1 MLTILGLG
9 LQKEHLTLEAMEAL
23 SEDARIVLRT
33 GQCGATEY
41 LRKKGIP
48 FETLDALYQG
58 AEDFDQLNE
67 AIIRYVAGLKGNVV
81 YGVPD
86 IRDESVAG
94 LLALHPDARMIPGVP
109 LEGSLFAKTLGPTR
123 LFAACDLDD
132 AIVEAGEG
140 ALVREITSAPL
151 ASEVKLALMRRYPP
165 ETEVM
170 LMQDGVT
177 LPISLEDLDRQET
190 YNHTSCA
197 YVPPCPDLK
206 GLDRLGMHELKRIA
220 AILRGPD
227 GCPWDREQTHEGLR
241 PYVVE
246 EAWEVS
252 DAIEKADPDA
262 LCEELGDLLWQV
274 FIHANVA
281 EQYGEFD
288 LDDITTGICRK
299 MLRRHPHVFGGQ
311 KGRAPEEIW
320 EEQKRR
326 EKGQKDGVEAVRA
339 IASGLPA
346 LMRAQKMFKKLGVY
360 RGGVSPSPEEE
371 RVLGEKLL
379 ELCREA
385 SLKGIDGEHALK
397 KVLEEL
403 V

>member
-9 LQKEHLTLEAMEAL
+9 LRKEHLTLEAMEIL
-23 SEDARIVLRT
+23 SGGIRIVLRT
-33 GQCGATEY
+33 GQCGAQEY
-41 LRKKGIP
+41 LREKGIP
-48 FETLDALYQG
+48 FETLDDLYQG
-58 AEDFDQLNE
+58 AEDFDQLKE
-67 AIIRYVAGLKGNVV
+67 AITRRVAGLKGDVV

-94 LLALHPDARMIPGVP
+94 LLAFRPDARVIPGVS
-109 LEGSLFAKTLGPTR
+109 LEGSLLASALGPTR
-123 LFAACDLDD
+123 LVAACDLDA

-140 ALVREITSAPL
+140 ALVREITSVTL
-151 ASEVKLALMRRYPP
+151 ASELKLALMRRYPP

-170 LMQDGVT
+170 MMKDGVI
-177 LPISLEDLDRQET
+177 LPIPLEDLDRQEA

-197 YVPPCPDLK
+197 YVPPCQDLK
-206 GLDRLGMHELKRIA
+206 GLECLGMYELKRIA
-220 AILRGPD
+220 SILRGPD

-252 DAIEKADPDA
+252 DAIDKGDLDA

-274 FIHANVA
+274 FIHADVA
-281 EQYGEFD
+281 EQYGEFN

-311 KGRAPEEIW
+311 RGRAPEEIW

-326 EKGQKDGVEAVRA
+326 EKGQKDGEEVIRAV
-339 IASGLPA
+339 ASGLPA
-346 LMRAQKMFKKLGVY
+346 LMRAQKVLKKLGAAPGETV
-360 RGGVSPSPEEE
+360 PSPEEE
-371 RVLGEKLL
+371 RDLGVKLL

-397 KVLEEL
+397 KALEEL